1 MQRGLDFILSLG
13 LDDENFKEFGTDV
26 FSCFYDVAT
35 TAEEPLR
42 KFALL
47 RTELASRMWLR
58 KYSTLRQE
66 ADEPSSDELL
76 DFMMG
81 IYALERVG
89 IGHDSKEEVRAALA
103 KCTFED
109 LFDLDIQDFKK
120 SPFPAKEAPLSYR
133 DYTRVL
139 TYSFYANKTGIDIH
153 INFRAVLKLL
163 PIFRPYEDFADLDSA
178 DDDDF
183 DEYADQITMIFN
195 VVHVLSSYGEVALT
209 PALLPQVDT
218 FLPQVNIVVLFFFQN
233 LYFRNSIIC
242 TTPFICRGR

>member
-1 MQRGLDFILSLG
+1 MIEPASNDLERMQRGLDFILSLG

-47 RTELASRMWLR
+47 RTELASRMWVQ
-58 KYSTLRQE
+58 KYSSLR
-66 ADEPSSDELL
+66 ADGGDAEEPSSDELL

-89 IGHDSKEEVRAALA
+89 VGHDSKEELRSAIA
-103 KCTFED
+103 KSTFGD
-109 LFDLDIQDFKK
+109 LFDLDIADFQKK
-120 SPFPAKEAPLSYR
+120 PFPAKEAPLSYR

-153 INFRAVLKLL
+153 INFRIVLRLL
-163 PIFRPYEDFADLDSA
+163 PVFRPYENFTDLDTA

-183 DEYADQITMIFN
+183 DEYADQITLIFN
-195 VVHVLSSYGEVALT
+195 VIHVLSSYGEVALS
-209 PALLPQVDT
+209 PALLPQVVTST
-218 FLPQVNIVVLFFFQN
+218 FMM
-233 LYFRNSIIC
+233 
-242 TTPFICRGR
+242 